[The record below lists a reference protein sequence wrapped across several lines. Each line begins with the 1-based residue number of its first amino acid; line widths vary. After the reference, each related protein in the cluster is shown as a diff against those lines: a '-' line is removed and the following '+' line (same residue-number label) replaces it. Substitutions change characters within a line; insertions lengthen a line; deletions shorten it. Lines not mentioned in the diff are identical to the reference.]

1 MYREIDV
8 KELAHMI
15 GDWRLTEEFHVLCW
29 QELLFAGA
37 GEAKGS
43 RQAFTWLN
51 ETHPRCG
58 G

>member
-15 GDWRLTEEFHVLCW
+15 GDWRLTEEFHVMCW

-43 RQAFTWLN
+43 RQAFT
-51 ETHPRCG
+51 
-58 G
+58 